1 MLICSESSM
10 FISEN
15 RFILKTC
22 GTTTLLYAI
31 EPLIALVQDF
41 FPGAVVIVSTQSL
54 QVDMT
59 SYNNIIIITNPL
71 NFIGSVLLPLFISKA
86 SSPTGASQKF

>member
-1 MLICSESSM
+1 M
-10 FISEN
+10 FVSEN

-41 FPGAVVIVSTQSL
+41 FPGAVVIVC
-54 QVDMT
+54 VDHFI
-59 SYNNIIIITNPL
+59 SRHASHHNQ
-71 NFIGSVLLPLFISKA
+71 FIGSILLPLFISKA
-86 SSPTGASQKF
+86 SSPAGAS